1 MKKNLDL
8 KIYGV
13 ITIWPKWQIMIP
25 KEARNDIGFDVWW
38 EYLVSIFDE
47 KWFWL
52 WKANKTLEKLKT
64 ILNVEIISTT
74 KLNSKNQFVIPV
86 SIRDRLNLKPWD
98 NVITVW
104 KSNWWLWFI
113 KNNEIEYLLEY
124 IKLNFN

>member
-8 KIYGV
+8 KIYWV

-25 KEARNDIGFDVWW
+25 KEARNEIWFEIGE
-38 EYLVSIFDE
+38 EYVVSIFDE

-52 WKANKTLEKLKT
+52 WKADKTLEKLKT
-64 ILNVEIISTT
+64 ILNVEIVSTT

-86 SIRDRLNLKPWD
+86 SIRDRLKLKPWD

-104 KSNWWLWFI
+104 KSNGWLWFI

-124 IKLNFN
+124 IKSNFN